1 MQLGQVLNIAAGVVL
16 GVFAIGVVGKL
27 LGAI

>member
-1 MQLGQVLNIAAGVVL
+1 MQLSQVLNIAAGVVL
-16 GVFAIGVVGKL
+16 GVFALGVVGKL

>member
-1 MQLGQVLNIAAGVVL
+1 MQMSQVLNIAAGVVL
-16 GVFAIGVVGKL
+16 GVFALGVVGKL

>member
-1 MQLGQVLNIAAGVVL
+1 MDGRTVVTIAAGVVL
-16 GVFAIGVVGKL
+16 GVVALGLVGKL

>member
-1 MQLGQVLNIAAGVVL
+1 MQLSQVLNIAAGVVL